1 MPSTSS
7 TCASRSLHP
16 NADSPRW
23 RALGLLSIAIVLS
36 LTTWFSATAITP
48 ELKREW
54 HLSPFVLSW
63 LTNGVQIGFVCGAL
77 TASLVNLPDIVRL
90 NRLMALS
97 ATMAA
102 VANVFLLVQHG
113 PIGAVAARVVTG
125 LALAGVYPPALKLV
139 STWFNRDRGLAL
151 GTLVGALTVGSSMP
165 HLFRSFSGSVDWR
178 FVVKMST
185 LATSVGAVLFLFF
198 AREGPYPFGRALFDP
213 RQAGAVF
220 RDRNLLLANLGYFG
234 HMWELYA
241 MWAWLLAYVNE
252 ALGAQHMSLIG
263 RRASF
268 LTFVAIGTGAFG
280 CILGGILSDR
290 MGRTLTTAGMM
301 IVSGACALVIGFA
314 FAGPSWLFIM
324 ILVIWG
330 VSVIGDSAQFSAMVT
345 ELADQ
350 RFVGTALSV
359 QLGLGFAL
367 TVAAIWLMPRLA
379 EFLCS
384 WRWTFLMLVPGP
396 SIGASAMLLLRRTP
410 GSRRLAKGMR

>member
-1 MPSTSS
+1 MSPTSTI
-7 TCASRSLHP
+7 CASGSLQP
-16 NADSPRW
+16 NADSQRW
-23 RALGLLSIAIVLS
+23 RVLGLLSIAIVLS

-54 HLSPFVLSW
+54 HLSPSVLSW
-63 LTNGVQIGFVCGAL
+63 LTIGVQIGFVCGAL

-97 ATMAA
+97 AAMAA
-102 VANVFLLVQHG
+102 VANASLLVQHG
-113 PIGAVAARVVTG
+113 PIGTVAARVVTG

-151 GTLVGALTVGSSMP
+151 GTVVGALTVGSSMQ

-198 AREGPYPFGRALFDP
+198 AREGPYPFGRAIFDP

-252 ALGAQHMSLIG
+252 ALAAQQMSLVG
-263 RRASF
+263 RASF
-268 LTFVAIGTGAFG
+268 LTFVAVGTGAFG
-280 CILGGILSDR
+280 CIIGGILSDR
-290 MGRTLTTAGMM
+290 IGRTLTTAGMM
-301 IVSGACALVIGFA
+301 IVSGACALAIGFA

-324 ILVIWG
+324 ILMIWG

-367 TVAAIWLMPRLA
+367 TVVAIWLLPRLA
-379 EFLCS
+379 NFLGS

-410 GSRRLAKGMR
+410 GSARIAKGMR